1 MWGQFVPIVLKG
13 NMVNAR
19 QKGTKAEKEVAA
31 MLKRHT
37 GLDFVQVPGSG
48 SGKIKGDLYVEHKHN
63 LFLIEVKHYRDMG
76 FSHKIF
82 TQKSN
87 NVVVWW
93 NKAIRQAQDMEQ
105 EPLIFMKQNYF
116 NWFVVTTR
124 KPSKETRYMHINC
137 LGAYVMDA
145 EKWLDKEEM
154 EFTNGDNLLKP
165 WEPDSEWELIN
176 S

>member
-1 MWGQFVPIVLKG
+1 MIVK

-37 GLDFVQVPGSG
+37 NLNFIQTPGSG

-63 LFLIEVKHYRDMG
+63 LFLIEVKHYKDMG

-87 NVVVWW
+87 NFVVWW
-93 NKAIRQAQDMEQ
+93 NKAIDQAQLMEQ
-105 EPLIFMKQNYF
+105 EPLLFMKQNYA
-116 NWFVVTTR
+116 NWYVATTR
-124 KPSKETRYMHINC
+124 EPIKEKRYMYINW
-137 LGAYVMDA
+137 LGAYIMNA
-145 EKWLDKEEM
+145 EKWLENERI
-154 EFTNGDNLLKP
+154 EFTNGNNLLKP
-165 WEPDSEWELIN
+165 WEPDPEWELTN

>member
-1 MWGQFVPIVLKG
+1 
-13 NMVNAR
+13 MVNAR

-37 GLDFVQVPGSG
+37 NLDFIQTPGSG
-48 SGKIKGDLYVEHKHN
+48 SGKIKGDLYVLEKHN

-87 NVVVWW
+87 NFVVWW
-93 NKAIRQAQDMEQ
+93 NKAISQAQDMEQ
-105 EPLIFMKQNYF
+105 EPLLFMKQNYA
-116 NWFVVTTR
+116 NWYVATTR
-124 KPSKETRYMHINC
+124 EPIKEKRYMYINW
-137 LGAYVMDA
+137 LGAYILLAD
-145 EKWLDKEEM
+145 KWLENEEL
-154 EFTNGDNLLKP
+154 EFTNGDNILRP
-165 WEPDSEWELIN
+165 WEPNSKWELAD

>member
-1 MWGQFVPIVLKG
+1 
-13 NMVNAR
+13 MVNAR

-37 GLDFVQVPGSG
+37 NLDFIQPPGSG

-63 LFLIEVKHYRDMG
+63 LFHIEVKHYKDMG

-87 NVVVWW
+87 NLVVWW
-93 NKAIRQAQDMEQ
+93 NKAIRQAQEMEQ
-105 EPLIFMKQNYF
+105 EPLIFMKQNYA
-116 NWFVVTTR
+116 NWYVVTTR
-124 KPSKETRYMHINC
+124 RPKKDKRYMHINW
-137 LGAYVMDA
+137 LGAYVMNA
-145 EKWLDKEEM
+145 EKWLENEQIKL
-154 EFTNGDNLLKP
+154 TNGDRFLKP
-165 WEPDSEWELIN
+165 WEPDPEWQLTN